1 MAKNKNAKPAKN
13 FKESKKIKWIS
24 STNGKKELSSFIKK
38 AGKLASKVNES
49 RQIPASAIKEPFT
62 L

>member
-1 MAKNKNAKPAKN
+1 MAQNKKVSSAK
-13 FKESKKIKWIS
+13 FSKKVDNAQWIS

-49 RQIPASAIKEPFT
+49 RQIPAAAIKEPFT